1 MLVEPDPAA
10 DCTAQLRPLAP
21 RAARFVHI
29 MVPHRA
35 SNVGLLPLRKPNPI
49 AGRRTRHRGAC
60 GFSEIIRCASS
71 GIGNGIL
78 ATRSLQHYLGHKN
91 IQHTVRYSELSPE
104 RFRDFWKDQGTFG

>member
-29 MVPHRA
+29 MVPDRA
-35 SNVGLLPLRKPNPI
+35 SYVGLLPVRKPNPI

-60 GFSEIIRCASS
+60 VFSENHQVRLQLETAFWLLGRCNTIS
-71 GIGNGIL
+71 
-78 ATRSLQHYLGHKN
+78 ATRTSSIRFDIASFLPSGSA
-91 IQHTVRYSELSPE
+91 ISGRTRE
-104 RFRDFWKDQGTFG
+104 R